1 MSTIVKG
8 NIAKISDPVIYEATP
23 TQAESMA
30 VYVTI
35 IDNHQ
40 RRTDDGGYTDTGS
53 TTYEV
58 RYSGSMAMRVLKT
71 FDKGDPVSA
80 EVRNLRTEIF
90 TSRKGEPLASIR
102 AFGIDLSVSC
112 RYREI
117 QIIRPDREDHAAV

>member
-8 NIAKISDPVIYEATP
+8 NIAKISDPVVYEATG
-23 TQAESMA
+23 TQPETIA

-40 RRTDDGGYTDTGS
+40 RRTEDGYTDTGS
-53 TTYEV
+53 TAYEV
-58 RYSGSMAMRVLKT
+58 RYSGPMAMRVLGT

-80 EVRNLRTEIF
+80 EVRNLRTEVF

-102 AFGIDLSVSC
+102 AFGIDLSMSC
-112 RYREI
+112 RFREF
-117 QIIRPDREDHAAV
+117 QIIRPVRTDQAA

>member
-8 NIAKISDPVIYEATP
+8 NIAKISDPVVYEATG
-23 TQAESMA
+23 TQPETIA

-40 RRTDDGGYTDTGS
+40 RRTEDGYTDTGS
-53 TTYEV
+53 TAYEV
-58 RYSGSMAMRVLKT
+58 RYSGSMAMRVLGT

-80 EVRNLRTEIF
+80 EVRNLRTEVF

-102 AFGIDLSVSC
+102 AFGVDLSLSC
-112 RYREI
+112 RFREF
-117 QIIRPDREDHAAV
+117 QIVRPVRTDQAA